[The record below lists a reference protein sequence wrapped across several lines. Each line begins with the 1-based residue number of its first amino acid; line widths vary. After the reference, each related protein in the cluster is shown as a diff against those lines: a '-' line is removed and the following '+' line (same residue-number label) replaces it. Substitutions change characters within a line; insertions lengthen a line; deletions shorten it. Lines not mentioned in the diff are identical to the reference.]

1 MNLVTVQVNELISSQ
16 IWKAEYFQHTSDS
29 PKDRE
34 KYKSL
39 RELVSQRKESFDPK
53 KTTKIPSVYVGLE
66 DVEPIVGLLKRTNES
81 EVEVKS
87 VSKRFYKGDILFGRL
102 RPTLNKIL
110 YVDTL
115 DDEFGVCSNEFIVL
129 TPNLEIV
136 EPVYLRAALS
146 SHDVQEVIK
155 KYQSGSTL
163 PRIYADDLLDIDI
176 LLPSMPEQKKIVSKI
191 SDLTDEYTKASSA
204 LERIRSEI
212 LESKLLG

>member
-1 MNLVTVQVNELISSQ
+1 MNLVTVQVNELIASQ
-16 IWKAEYFQHTSDS
+16 IWKAEYFQHHSAA

-53 KTTKIPSVYVGLE
+53 KATKAPSIYVGLE
-66 DVEPIVGLLKRTNES
+66 DIEPIVGLIKRTNES

-110 YVDTL
+110 YVDAL

-129 TPNLEIV
+129 TPNLELV
-136 EPVYLRAALS
+136 EPLYLRTILS
-146 SHDVQEVIK
+146 TSEVQEVIK

-176 LLPSMPEQKKIVSKI
+176 LLPSMSEQKKIVDRMA
-191 SDLTDEYTKASSA
+191 DLTNEYTKASSA

-212 LESKLLG
+212 LESKL